1 MSYALP
7 VTKNT
12 TTKETTTVTTP
23 SKPKAKRL
31 PKPKHATREEWLHA
45 LIEAIRPWYKEVGAP
60 LPKAVRISVGFSSKG
75 ARSNRIGECWAPSA
89 DEHGLPQIFVHPSLS
104 DATTVASVVV
114 HELVHAAVGCD
125 KQHGPGFRAPAV
137 ALGLE
142 GRMTATVPGADLVD
156 RLKPVLKELGRYP
169 HGALKG
175 GTSSGPKKQTTRMLK
190 CECPECGYI
199 ARTTSKWI
207 EDVGAPI
214 CPADMVSMEVAP

>member
-1 MSYALP
+1 M
-7 VTKNT
+7 TKNT
-12 TTKETTTVTTP
+12 TTKETTMTAT
-23 SKPKAKRL
+23 KKAPVKRT
-31 PKPKHATREEWLHA
+31 PKPKHATREAWLHA
-45 LIEAIRPWYKEVGAP
+45 LIEAIRPWYKEAGSP

-75 ARSNRIGECWAPSA
+75 ARSNRIGECWAPAA
-89 DEHGLPQIFVHPSLS
+89 DEHGLSQIFVHPSLS
-104 DATTVASVVV
+104 DAGTVASVVV
-114 HELVHAAVGCD
+114 HELIHAAVGCD
-125 KQHGPGFRAPAV
+125 KAHGPAFRKPAL

-142 GRMTATVPGADLVD
+142 GRMTATVPGADLVA
-156 RLKPVLKELGRYP
+156 RLKPVLKELGTYP

-214 CPADMVSMEVAP
+214 CPADYVPMEVAP